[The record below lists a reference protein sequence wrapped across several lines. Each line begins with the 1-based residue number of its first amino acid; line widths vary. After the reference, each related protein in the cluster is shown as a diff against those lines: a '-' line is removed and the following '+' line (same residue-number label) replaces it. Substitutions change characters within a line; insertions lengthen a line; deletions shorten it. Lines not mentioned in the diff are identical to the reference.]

1 MLNPLRWRSRAGK
14 VMERKKFLCARL
26 GGVQFQIE
34 MMIAIYGHSNVELK
48 RWFRTEVCGE
58 PAF

>member
-1 MLNPLRWRSRAGK
+1 
-14 VMERKKFLCARL
+14 MERKKFLCARL

-58 PAF
+58 PTF